1 MSTLF
6 YILLFLIALFII
18 FLVLIQKG
26 KGGGLAGAF
35 GGTGGQSVFGSK
47 AGDLFTKITII
58 AALSWILICIV
69 AIRVLADKPSNTL
82 GDGEATATAP
92 VMPGTDANGLG
103 DLDGALPTGAAPSSS
118 TTGTSTTGTST
129 TVPVGAPT
137 NGADAADATAAGAT
151 VTN

>member
-82 GDGEATATAP
+82 GDGEVTATAP

-103 DLDGALPTGAAPSSS
+103 DLGGALPAGAAPASS
-118 TTGTSTTGTST
+118 TSGTSSAT
-129 TVPVGAPT
+129 PVGTPT

-151 VTN
+151 ATN

>member
-1 MSTLF
+1 MPTLF

-69 AIRVLADKPSNTL
+69 AIRVLSDKPLNTL
-82 GDGEATATAP
+82 GDGSAPATAP
-92 VMPGTDANGLG
+92 VMPGTDASGLG
-103 DLDGALPTGAAPSSS
+103 DLGGALPSGATPTSAVPTGTAPAAAPA
-118 TTGTSTTGTST
+118 
-129 TVPVGAPT
+129 GAPT
-137 NGADAADATAAGAT
+137 NGADAAAGT
-151 VTN
+151 TN